1 MIFDTDILIWVQR
14 GNEKAAR
21 AIEQSDNPKLSI
33 QSYLELLQCANSK
46 MEHKT
51 IKNFL
56 HECDFEILPISEV
69 ISHRAAVYIEEYS
82 LSHGVRAGDA
92 FIAATA
98 IEHHLTL
105 VTGNKK
111 HFSCITDLDLK
122 VFSPT

>member
-14 GNEKAAR
+14 GNEKAANLIDD
-21 AIEQSDNPKLSI
+21 ADAPKLSV

-46 MEHKT
+46 IQHKT
-51 IKNFL
+51 VKDFL
-56 HECDFEILPISEV
+56 HDYNFEVLPISEI
-69 ISHRAAVYIEEYS
+69 ISHRAAVYVEEYS

-98 IEHHLTL
+98 IEHHLPL

-111 HFSCITDLDLK
+111 HFSCISDLNLK
-122 VFSPT
+122 IFSP